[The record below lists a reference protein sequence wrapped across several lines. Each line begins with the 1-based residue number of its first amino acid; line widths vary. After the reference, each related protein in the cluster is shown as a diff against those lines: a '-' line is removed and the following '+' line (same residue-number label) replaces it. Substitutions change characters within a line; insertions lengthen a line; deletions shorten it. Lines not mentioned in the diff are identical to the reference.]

1 LTKKF
6 GIGTNYNVEISQSG
20 INEMAFLNI
29 LRNAFRLTPPFIIS
43 THLHQLKEME
53 EISNGKVATYFIE
66 CGLQNNIPAFT
77 YKLRTGW
84 SDLKLG
90 RILFE
95 REGLNNLLG

>member
-1 LTKKF
+1 
-6 GIGTNYNVEISQSG
+6 
-20 INEMAFLNI
+20 
-29 LRNAFRLTPPFIIS
+29 
-43 THLHQLKEME
+43 ME
-53 EISNGKVATYFIE
+53 EISSGKVATYFIE
-66 CGLQNNIPAFT
+66 CGLKNNIPAFT